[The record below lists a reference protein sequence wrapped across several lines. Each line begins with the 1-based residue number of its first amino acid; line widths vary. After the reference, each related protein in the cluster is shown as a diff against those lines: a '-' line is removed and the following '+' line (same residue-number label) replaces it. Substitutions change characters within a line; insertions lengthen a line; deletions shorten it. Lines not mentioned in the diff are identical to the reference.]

1 MGKGEQV
8 MSIASLIQI
17 EETIRRLSLPE
28 QLHLLEWLA
37 RAVRQQTQVSV
48 SPKAD
53 QLAMMASDPEIQR
66 ELRQMAAEFAV
77 IEADGL
83 EKL

>member
-1 MGKGEQV
+1 
-8 MSIASLIQI
+8 MSIASLTQI

-37 RAVRQQTQVSV
+37 RAVRQQAQGSAL
-48 SPKAD
+48 PKAD
-53 QLAMMASDPEIQR
+53 QLAMMAGDPEIQR
-66 ELRQMAAEFAV
+66 ELRQMAAEFALT
-77 IEADGL
+77 EANGL

>member
-8 MSIASLIQI
+8 MSVSSLLQI
-17 EETIRRLSLPE
+17 EEAIRQLSLPE

-37 RAVRQQTQVSV
+37 RAVRQQTQMSV
-48 SPKAD
+48 APKAD
-53 QLAMMASDPEIQR
+53 QLAMMANDPDIQR
-66 ELRQMAAEFAV
+66 ELRQMAAEFAAT
-77 IEADGL
+77 EADGL

>member
-1 MGKGEQV
+1 
-8 MSIASLIQI
+8 MSVSSLMQI

-37 RAVRQQTQVSV
+37 RAVRQQAQVSV
-48 SPKAD
+48 APKTD
-53 QLAMMASDPEIQR
+53 QLAMMASDPDIQR
-66 ELRQMAAEFAV
+66 ELRQMAAEFSV
-77 IEADGL
+77 TEADGL

>member
-1 MGKGEQV
+1 MGKGEKV
-8 MSIASLIQI
+8 MSVSSLIQI
-17 EETIRRLSLPE
+17 EETIRQLALPE

-37 RAVRQQTQVSV
+37 RTVRQQAQGSV
-48 SPKAD
+48 APKAD
-53 QLAMMASDPEIQR
+53 QLAMMANDPDIQR

-77 IEADGL
+77 TEADGL

>member
-1 MGKGEQV
+1 
-8 MSIASLIQI
+8 MSVSSLMQI

-37 RAVRQQTQVSV
+37 RSVRQHAQVSESSQV
-48 SPKAD
+48 D
-53 QLAMMASDPEIQR
+53 QLAMMADDPDIQR

-77 IEADGL
+77 TESDGL
-83 EKL
+83 DKL

>member
-1 MGKGEQV
+1 
-8 MSIASLIQI
+8 MSVSSLIQI
-17 EETIRRLSLPE
+17 EETIRQLALPE

-37 RAVRQQTQVSV
+37 RTVRQQTQVSV
-48 SPKAD
+48 APKAE

-77 IEADGL
+77 TEADGL

>member
-1 MGKGEQV
+1 MTI
-8 MSIASLIQI
+8 SSLIQI
-17 EETIRRLSLPE
+17 EETIRQLSLPE

-48 SPKAD
+48 LPKND
-53 QLAMMASDPEIQR
+53 QLAMMASDPDIQR
-66 ELRQMAAEFAV
+66 ELRQMATEFAV
-77 IEADGL
+77 TEADGL